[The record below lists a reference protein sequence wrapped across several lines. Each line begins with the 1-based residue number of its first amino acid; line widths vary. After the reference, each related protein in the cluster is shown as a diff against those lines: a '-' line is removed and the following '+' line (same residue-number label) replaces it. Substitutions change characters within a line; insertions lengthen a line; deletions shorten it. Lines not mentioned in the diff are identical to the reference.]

1 MKKKILTAA
10 IIVSVLALMVSTS
23 LAYFTAQD
31 EAKNVFTVG
40 SVNIEI
46 YENDN
51 PTDDDEFD
59 FGALTPVVNVTDPTA
74 DPSYINKVV
83 DVKNT
88 GLNKAYIRTNIAV
101 PAALVDYLV
110 LDYGTLTGWTAQT
123 SSTATVDGVDYVVYT
138 FDHDAIVA
146 AGDFTTELLKGV
158 YLASNVDL
166 EEDANG
172 NLQFILRDANG
183 AKIDESG
190 FVAHTNNG
198 DGTYTSAN
206 VHVLVASQA
215 IQADGFADATTA
227 LNSGFAGNP
236 WA

>member
-31 EAKNVFTVG
+31 TAENVFTVG
-40 SVNIEI
+40 SVKIEL
-46 YENDN
+46 YENGDA
-51 PTDDDEFD
+51 TDVTEIE
-59 FGALTPVVNVTDPTA
+59 FGALTPVVNADPTA
-74 DPSYINKVV
+74 DDNYYNKVV

-88 GLNKAYIRTNIAV
+88 GINDAYIRTNIAI

-110 LDYGTLTGWTAQT
+110 LDYGTLTGWTEQT
-123 SSTATVDGVDYVVYT
+123 ASTATVDGVDYVVYV
-138 FDHDAIVA
+138 FDHDTAVT
-146 AGDFTTELLKGV
+146 AGNFTAELLQGV
-158 YLASNVDL
+158 YLASDVDL
-166 EEDANG
+166 LEDANG
-172 NLQFILRDANG
+172 NLLFIKRDANG
-183 AKIDESG
+183 AIADESG
-190 FVAHTNNG
+190 YVAHTLNA

-206 VHVLVASQA
+206 VIVLVASQA

-227 LNSGFAGNP
+227 LNSGFASNP